1 MNAVVQKSFD
11 NLEASL
17 ATLIE
22 SVASYNPSPVAARA
36 VIAADDGLVES
47 LNQLGEHQ
55 HGYQKILDLRE
66 VSEALDRQ
74 LTELLEGL
82 SEARKELSSIPGTVF
97 EESHEVPYD
106 ELLTYARKISK
117 YTRPP
122 QSSKFTQADTAG
134 GSGNDK
140 TEHDNG
146 EASQQSQ
153 RSLPLGL
160 SEEDVSA
167 LDPSSQLQFTPWP
180 SEEVMKRGA
189 LSQMGYEEELKAKG
203 LPLPVMAP
211 VANGQGLG
219 DNRGPVETSMET
231 AIVAPVQVAAAQ
243 NHRPAQKVELDLFN
257 PDDE

>member
-1 MNAVVQKSFD
+1 MFLGRCLRNRMV
-11 NLEASL
+11 L
-17 ATLIE
+17 
-22 SVASYNPSPVAARA
+22 PSPP
-36 VIAADDGLVES
+36 LPS
-47 LNQLGEHQ
+47 L
-55 HGYQKILDLRE
+55 YYILSFPPLM
-66 VSEALDRQ
+66 
-74 LTELLEGL
+74 LL
-82 SEARKELSSIPGTVF
+82 
-97 EESHEVPYD
+97 EVPYD

-122 QSSKFTQADTAG
+122 QSSEFAQADTGG
-134 GSGNDK
+134 GSDK
-140 TEHDNG
+140 TEQNNG
-146 EASQQSQ
+146 EASQQSH

-189 LSQMGYEEELKAKG
+189 LTQMGYEEELKAQG

-211 VANGQGLG
+211 VTNGQGLV
-219 DNRGPVETSMET
+219 DNRGPAESSME
-231 AIVAPVQVAAAQ
+231 AIVVAPVQIAAAQ

>member
-1 MNAVVQKSFD
+1 MNAIVQKSFD
-11 NLEASL
+11 NLETSL

-22 SVASYNPSPVAARA
+22 SVASYNPSPAAARA
-36 VIAADDGLVES
+36 VIAADDGLDGEAV
-47 LNQLGEHQ
+47 GEHQ
-55 HGYQKILDLRE
+55 HGYQKILALRE
-66 VSEALDRQ
+66 VSEALDKQ

-82 SEARKELSSIPGTVF
+82 SEARKELSNVPGT
-97 EESHEVPYD
+97 VPYD

-122 QSSKFTQADTAG
+122 QSSKFTQADAS
-134 GSGNDK
+134 GSGRDKPEQND
-140 TEHDNG
+140 G

-211 VANGQGLG
+211 VANGQRQG
-219 DNRGPVETSMET
+219 DNRGPVESSMET
-231 AIVAPVQVAAAQ
+231 TVVAPVQVAAAQ

>member
-1 MNAVVQKSFD
+1 MNAIVQKSFD
-11 NLEASL
+11 NLETSL
-17 ATLIE
+17 ATLVE
-22 SVASYNPSPVAARA
+22 SVASYNPSPAAARA

-47 LNQLGEHQ
+47 LDQLGEHQ
-55 HGYQKILDLRE
+55 QGYQKILALRE
-66 VSEALDRQ
+66 VSETLDKQ
-74 LTELLEGL
+74 LIGLLEGL
-82 SEARKELSSIPGTVF
+82 SEARKELSRVPGTVF
-97 EESHEVPYD
+97 EESHGAVPYD

-122 QSSKFTQADTAG
+122 QSSKFTQADPS
-134 GSGNDK
+134 GSGGDK
-140 TEHDNG
+140 PEQNNG

-219 DNRGPVETSMET
+219 DNRGPVESSMET
-231 AIVAPVQVAAAQ
+231 TVAAPVQVAAAQ
-243 NHRPAQKVELDLFN
+243 HHRPAQKVELDLFN

>member
-11 NLEASL
+11 NLESSL
-17 ATLIE
+17 ASLIE
-22 SVASYNPSPVAARA
+22 SVASYNPSPAAARA
-36 VIAADDGLVES
+36 VIAADDGLAKS
-47 LNQLGEHQ
+47 LDQRSYLIPRPT
-55 HGYQKILDLRE
+55 K
-66 VSEALDRQ
+66 Q

-82 SEARKELSSIPGTVF
+82 SEARKELSNVPATVF

-122 QSSKFTQADTAG
+122 QSSKFTQADTASG
-134 GSGNDK
+134 GSGGDK
-140 TEHDNG
+140 SDQNNG
-146 EASQQSQ
+146 GASQQSQ

-189 LSQMGYEEELKAKG
+189 LTQMGYEEELKAKG
-203 LPLPVMAP
+203 LPVPVMAP
-211 VANGQGLG
+211 VSNGQGLG
-219 DNRGPVETSMET
+219 DKPGPVENARET
-231 AIVAPVQVAAAQ
+231 TVSAPVQVAAAQ
-243 NHRPAQKVELDLFN
+243 NHRPAQQVILDLYN
-257 PDDE
+257 SDDE

>member
-1 MNAVVQKSFD
+1 M
-11 NLEASL
+11 
-17 ATLIE
+17 
-22 SVASYNPSPVAARA
+22 
-36 VIAADDGLVES
+36 
-47 LNQLGEHQ
+47 
-55 HGYQKILDLRE
+55 
-66 VSEALDRQ
+66 
-74 LTELLEGL
+74 LL
-82 SEARKELSSIPGTVF
+82 
-97 EESHEVPYD
+97 EVPYD

-122 QSSKFTQADTAG
+122 QSSEFTQVDTAG
-134 GSGNDK
+134 GGGSGSDK
-140 TEHDNG
+140 AEQNNGG
-146 EASQQSQ
+146 EASQQSH

-203 LPLPVMAP
+203 LPLPIMAP

-219 DNRGPVETSMET
+219 DNRGPAESSMET
-231 AIVAPVQVAAAQ
+231 ITVAPVQVAAAQ

>member
-1 MNAVVQKSFD
+1 M
-11 NLEASL
+11 
-17 ATLIE
+17 
-22 SVASYNPSPVAARA
+22 
-36 VIAADDGLVES
+36 
-47 LNQLGEHQ
+47 
-55 HGYQKILDLRE
+55 
-66 VSEALDRQ
+66 
-74 LTELLEGL
+74 LL
-82 SEARKELSSIPGTVF
+82 
-97 EESHEVPYD
+97 EVPYD

-122 QSSKFTQADTAG
+122 QSSEFTQVDTAAAA
-134 GSGNDK
+134 GSDK
-140 TEHDNG
+140 TEQNNGG
-146 EASQQSQ
+146 EASQQSH

-180 SEEVMKRGA
+180 SEEVMKGGA

-203 LPLPVMAP
+203 LPLPIMAP

-219 DNRGPVETSMET
+219 DNRGAAESSMET
-231 AIVAPVQVAAAQ
+231 IAVVPVQVAAAQ